1 MTGIVEGNSGAENK
15 GKWDVAAV
23 PGGGG
28 NWGGS
33 WLAVPAQSK
42 YPEEAAKLAEFLTN
56 AHQPGGGLQAQG
68 PTADEPDQAL
78 ENPDFQA
85 YTNAYFSDAPTGK
98 IFGESVARHQAAH
111 LGPKHAAVKERALE
125 PALQAYEGGQASAAD
140 GVGAV
145 PHGRP
150 DPGRLTRAQH

>member
-33 WLAVPAQSK
+33 WLAVPTQSK

-56 AHQPGGGLQAQG
+56 ADQPGRGVQAQG
-68 PTADEPDQAL
+68 P
-78 ENPDFQA
+78 
-85 YTNAYFSDAPTGK
+85 
-98 IFGESVARHQAAH
+98 
-111 LGPKHAAVKERALE
+111 
-125 PALQAYEGGQASAAD
+125 AAD
-140 GVGAV
+140 QPDRAAEPGLPGYTERVLQQ
-145 PHGRP
+145 RP
-150 DPGRLTRAQH
+150 DRQDLR